1 MKVAIVTAIYGE
13 YEHPKALPEELASGN
28 YDLPCYLYTDSERVQ
43 YEALDLGYTAILDE
57 MEDIATPMLKAK
69 YWKTHPTSA
78 APFRDAS
85 IWLDGS
91 MIITLSGSDFIAKC
105 EAALGEDDISFTPH
119 PLRTCIMPEA
129 SVTAALARYSDCKPI
144 EQVEFYRNVVGHP
157 MNWGLM
163 ASGAFTVRHGDNT
176 EQWGKLWWDECNN
189 WTYQDQLSL
198 PVITRLMTM
207 EGKLKWNL
215 GMPWA
220 QWWGIAEHGR

>member
-1 MKVAIVTAIYGE
+1 MKVAIVSAIYGE
-13 YEHPKALPEELASGN
+13 YEYPKVVPPELQDIDVVAYMYS
-28 YDLPCYLYTDSERVQ
+28 DSERVCH
-43 YEALDLGYTAILDE
+43 EAAENGWFSILDP
-57 MEDIATPMLKAK
+57 MEDVATPMLKAK

-91 MIITLSGSDFIAKC
+91 MSITVPGDLFVDNC
-105 EAALGEDDISFTPH
+105 LEALGDDDISFTPH

-129 SVTAALARYSDCKPI
+129 SVTAALARYADCKPI

-163 ASGAFTVRHGDNT
+163 ASGAFTVRHNENT
-176 EQWGKLWWDECNN
+176 KRWGELWWDECNN

-207 EGKLKWNL
+207 EGKLRWNM

-220 QWWGIAEHGR
+220 QWWGYTEHGR

>member
-13 YEHPKALPEELASGN
+13 YEYPKALPA
-28 YDLPCYLYTDSERVQ
+28 DLD
-43 YEALDLGYTAILDE
+43 DLGVVAYMYSDSPQVCDEAAELGYFSIQDDMLDVS
-57 MEDIATPMLKAK
+57 TPMLKAK

-91 MIITLSGSDFIAKC
+91 MSITVPADVFIDNCLK
-105 EAALGEDDISFTPH
+105 ALGEDDISFTPH
-119 PLRTCIMPEA
+119 PLRTCIYPEA
-129 SVTAALARYSDCKPI
+129 SVTKALARYGDCDPI
-144 EQVEFYRNVVGHP
+144 AQVEFYRNVVGHP
-157 MNWGLM
+157 VNAGLM
-163 ASGAFTVRHGDNT
+163 ASGAFTVRHNDNT

-207 EGKLKWNL
+207 EGKLTWNTR
-215 GMPWA
+215 MPWA
-220 QWWGIAEHGR
+220 KWWGYTEHGR

>member
-13 YEHPKALPEELASGN
+13 YEYPKPLPPELRDIDVVAYIYS
-28 YDLPCYLYTDSERVQ
+28 DSERVCH
-43 YEALDLGYTAILDE
+43 EAVELGYFAILDE
-57 MEDIATPMLKAK
+57 MEDISTPMLKAK

-91 MIITLSGSDFIAKC
+91 MIITVPGNVFVDNCLK
-105 EAALGEDDISFTPH
+105 ALGDDDISFTPH
-119 PLRTCIMPEA
+119 PLRNCIHPEA
-129 SVTAALARYSDCKPI
+129 SVTAALARYADCDPI
-144 EQVEFYRNVVGHP
+144 AQVSFYRDVVGHP
-157 MNWGLM
+157 VNGGLM
-163 ASGAFTVRHGDNT
+163 ASGAFTIRHTDET
-176 EQWGKLWWDECNN
+176 EHWGKLWWDECNN

-207 EGKLKWNL
+207 EGKLKWNMN
-215 GMPWA
+215 MPWA